1 MKRLMFVFL
10 LAMWFLG
17 TSGISYAEE
26 KDPAMGKG
34 MKEGDGRMGQCMMM
48 KKMMMG
54 KEMVSSGDG
63 GVIILVGNKLLKY
76 DSDLN
81 LVKET
86 EIKIDMEAM
95 MEKCEAM
102 MKEGSMKEGSE

>member
-34 MKEGDGRMGQCMMM
+34 MKEGHGRMGQCMMM
-48 KKMMMG
+48 KKMMG
-54 KEMVSSGDG
+54 KEMVVSGDS

-95 MEKCEAM
+95 MEKCGAM

>member
-1 MKRLMFVFL
+1 MKRLMYVL
-10 LAMWFLG
+10 LAAGLCLVI
-17 TSGISYAEE
+17 SSISYAEE
-26 KDPAMGKG
+26 KDSAMGKG
-34 MKEGDGRMGQCMMM
+34 MKEGHGRMGQCMMM
-48 KKMMMG
+48 KKMMG
-54 KEMVSSGDG
+54 KEMVVSGDG

-95 MEKCEAM
+95 MEKCGAM